1 MQLST
6 ERQDRLIRWL
16 TAAGIYYIC
25 LIAFYIDIGQDMGA
39 EYFIPVFLPV
49 MLALV
54 LVQYGTHVPLFSWAT
69 LPNLFTGLA
78 WCSAF
83 PLLYTWTYHQDW
95 YMSKICFDFL
105 VGTSLFLLLTALE
118 GALFRLGHEKLIAA
132 LMALLNLIG
141 LLILSGLIA
150 RETKA
155 YLSFD
160 PQLRAT
166 AAQVDEWQR
175 TQVLVGDDMSKAPKK

>member
-6 ERQDRLIRWL
+6 KRQDRLIRWL

-54 LVQYGTHVPLFSWAT
+54 LVQYGTRVPLFSWAT

-83 PLLYTWTYHQDW
+83 PLLYTYLVKPGVISFARLMELLHDAPCRRFGIAPATGFTVFDLNRTYLIDPAE
-95 YMSKICFDFL
+95 FL
-105 VGTSLFLLLTALE
+105 SMGRATPFAGWSVQGRCLLTATGE
-118 GALFRLGHEKLIAA
+118 GAVWCDEERL
-132 LMALLNLIG
+132 
-141 LLILSGLIA
+141 
-150 RETKA
+150 
-155 YLSFD
+155 
-160 PQLRAT
+160 LRG
-166 AAQVDEWQR
+166 ER
-175 TQVLVGDDMSKAPKK
+175 L